1 MSDPAK
7 RQSYDRFGMDGVKGP
22 GQGGGGGS
30 RGFSHHHHHFTDPNE
45 LFRQFFGTGSIFDI
59 MDEMMGGNP
68 HRKEYSIFLGKIIK
82 IYLRNKNIPKRRRSG
97 QRRPEQRRDPFADP
111 FFSGFRYKYV

>member
-1 MSDPAK
+1 MSDPSK
-7 RQSYDRFGMDGVKGP
+7 RESYDRFGMDGVKGP

-59 MDEMMGGNP
+59 MDEMMGGHS
-68 HRKEYSIFLGKIIK
+68 HRKEY
-82 IYLRNKNIPKRRRSG
+82 
-97 QRRPEQRRDPFADP
+97 
-111 FFSGFRYKYV
+111 

>member
-1 MSDPAK
+1 
-7 RQSYDRFGMDGVKGP
+7 MDGVKGP

-68 HRKEYSIFLGKIIK
+68 HRKE
-82 IYLRNKNIPKRRRSG
+82 
-97 QRRPEQRRDPFADP
+97 
-111 FFSGFRYKYV
+111 